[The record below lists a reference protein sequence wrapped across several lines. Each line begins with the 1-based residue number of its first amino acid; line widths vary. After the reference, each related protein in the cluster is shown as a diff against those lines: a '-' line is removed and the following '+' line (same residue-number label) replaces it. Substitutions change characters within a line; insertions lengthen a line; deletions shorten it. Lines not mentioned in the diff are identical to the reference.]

1 MNSIRALILCG
12 ALVLSA
18 SLAAC
23 QPQAGRINLAA
34 DEKIQITQSVW
45 KDYQEYLRVVGT
57 KRGAFAVSESGTAS
71 GWSYC
76 LGQRC
81 KRDINFSKQ
90 AIEYCQDSDEKCV
103 VFARNSTIVVD
114 YEVVD

>member
-1 MNSIRALILCG
+1 MNSIRTFILGGVLALSTL
-12 ALVLSA
+12 
-18 SLAAC
+18 LAAC

-34 DEKIQITQSVW
+34 DEKLQITPAVW
-45 KDYQEYLRVVGT
+45 KDYEAYLRIVGT

-90 AIEYCQDSDEKCV
+90 AIEYCQESDQKCV
-103 VFARNSTIVVD
+103 VFARNSSIVVD
-114 YEVVD
+114 YEIVD